1 MWSNCTGTLWIWRCV
16 RCGQDREDR
25 EVPLKEHPPKCASG
39 GNRRP
44 AVVWFWEELPAKA
57 LGRSYRALEACDL
70 FFAIGPS
77 AVVQPAP
84 SFLDMAR
91 MERERRKSISPPLPS
106 RDWPTG
112 QSSAA
117 PMRCCRSWCG
127 VRTRLEIETLVDRG

>member
-91 MERERRKSISPPLPS
+91 EYGARTAEINLTTTSFSRLADWSILGRADEVLPELV
-106 RDWPTG
+106 
-112 QSSAA
+112 
-117 PMRCCRSWCG
+117 RCACKA
-127 VRTRLEIETLVDRG
+127 